1 VDDDFMTDVVD
12 PVAAASDTAMIRS
25 AGSPERGERDVR
37 EFANEVAV
45 LSRWLGR
52 DVAADLGGVVPVWH
66 AFRFRDATV
75 FEADQSECAR
85 RMFLVRGESVGECA
99 LSQMTID
106 EAYRRLDESDALPA
120 VA

>member
-1 VDDDFMTDVVD
+1 MRDFV
-12 PVAAASDTAMIRS
+12 
-25 AGSPERGERDVR
+25 
-37 EFANEVAV
+37 NEVTV

-66 AFRFRDATV
+66 AYRFRDATV
-75 FEADQSECAR
+75 FEADLPECAR
-85 RMFLVRGESVGECA
+85 RLYLVRGESVAEFV

-106 EAYRRLDESDALPA
+106 QAYRQLVDADALPA

>member
-1 VDDDFMTDVVD
+1 M
-12 PVAAASDTAMIRS
+12 
-25 AGSPERGERDVR
+25 R
-37 EFANEVAV
+37 EFVDEVAV

-52 DVAADLGGVVPVWH
+52 DVAADLGGVSPVWN

-75 FEADQSECAR
+75 FLSDLSECAR
-85 RMFLVRGESVGECA
+85 QIYLVRGKSVREFV

-106 EAYRRLDESDALPA
+106 EAYTKLGESKGLPA